1 MSIPKTACHGSYSL
15 PGNAGT
21 VTAHYQDTAFSDD
34 TENPFF
40 LHLDVKGI
48 FIE

>member
-1 MSIPKTACHGSYSL
+1 MSIPKTACNGSYSL
-15 PGNAGT
+15 PGTAGT